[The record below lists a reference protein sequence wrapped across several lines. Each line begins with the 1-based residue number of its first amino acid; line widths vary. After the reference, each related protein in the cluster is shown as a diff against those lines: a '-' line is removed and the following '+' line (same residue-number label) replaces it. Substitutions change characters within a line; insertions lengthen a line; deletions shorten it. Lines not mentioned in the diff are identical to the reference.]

1 MTNRREATFF
11 EGNIRI
17 NSIILLLIALLDDIA
32 VLVKAALA
40 KSIGIVGDDMAA
52 GAQGMAGM
60 AQEREIPVVLKIM
73 KGSFVNKLILIAA
86 GMALLFVAP
95 GLVNPLL
102 LAGGLFLAYEG
113 IEGLLSHEGEEGSA
127 PSEDERVR
135 QAVKFDFVLSGEII
149 VVTMG
154 MITDQPILKQLT
166 VLGVVGILMTLV
178 VYLSV
183 MLLVRLDNIANW
195 FIGKDVVLSQ
205 KFGRMMLVAAEKI
218 IGSLGVIGS
227 AAMILVGGGLLLHTT
242 PEILHSLD
250 ILASV
255 QHSLHHVAELSTRI
269 LFGETL
275 LSMVAGCLGG
285 GLIIAGHQMVERVKG
300 H

>member
-1 MTNRREATFF
+1 M
-11 EGNIRI
+11 

-73 KGSFVNKLILIAA
+73 KGSFVNKLILIVA

-113 IEGLLSHEGEEGSA
+113 IEGLIAHSDEDGGA
-127 PSEDERVR
+127 PSEAERIR

-149 VVTMG
+149 VVTLG
-154 MITDQPILKQLT
+154 MITDQPVMKQLT
-166 VLGVVGILMTLV
+166 VLAVVGIVMTLV

-195 FIGKDVVLSQ
+195 FIGKDVALSQ
-205 KFGRMMLVAAEKI
+205 KFGRLMLVAAEKI

-227 AAMILVGGGLLLHTT
+227 AAMVLVGGGLLLHTM
-242 PEILHSLD
+242 PEILHTLN
-250 ILASV
+250 LFVSV
-255 QHSLHHVAELSTRI
+255 QQGIHHVVDLAAGVVL
-269 LFGETL
+269 GETL
-275 LSMVAGCLGG
+275 LSLSAGVLGG
-285 GLIIAGHQMVERVKG
+285 GLVIGGHHLLVRAKG
-300 H
+300 Q